1 MAQCVGTSATMAE
14 GGTFAGQQAQIAAVA
29 TRLFGT
35 TVAPQ
40 AVIGET
46 LRQVTPE
53 PAPADPLF
61 VEKLRSRVQ
70 AATPPSAVCAPRPQP
85 GAAPAGVL
93 SRVWPGVRYGR
104 APPSQRAAARAFWGA
119 RTQRPAGRRALRL
132 SLRQHRTALFPPPSR
147 SGLQKSVSCP
157 GCLSCFGIP
166 PPSRSGLQKSL
177 SCLGC
182 LSCFGSPPSLPVGAP
197 KELVVCF

>member
-104 APPSQRAAARAFWGA
+104 APPEGASPLAYLRTLWYFFEKSTHCQIKIPIGTKLCLRIQRWRKHQEGVPKRRIANKSSRWRCRRTGA
-119 RTQRPAGRRALRL
+119 KTLKA
-132 SLRQHRTALFPPPSR
+132 SR
-147 SGLQKSVSCP
+147 
-157 GCLSCFGIP
+157 
-166 PPSRSGLQKSL
+166 
-177 SCLGC
+177 
-182 LSCFGSPPSLPVGAP
+182 
-197 KELVVCF
+197 